1 MQETAQTTSMS
12 ALVRQASPAVQD
24 ALRESMRGLA
34 EAKRDAGF
42 TSSAA
47 PPPAESAMEM
57 ARTASALS
65 RATGA
70 KTPRLSHLIL
80 KAISLPR
87 QAPSGKAE
95 KREMM
100 RFLTGISKASIAEM
114 IRIIPGF
121 TVGDLRT
128 LYQVR
133 RRRKRR
139 RKRRRNKD
147 VLPLFLFR
155 FSRCLRDEK
164 CDALSRQA
172 RDKRSQENP
181 KTTACLVIIFHAHR
195 SSFGTSRRQ
204 RTATSRS
211 KSSQQCYQSSPWTK
225 VRGDNVPFVRR
236 RFFIMVLQ

>member
-1 MQETAQTTSMS
+1 MQETARTTSMS

-65 RATGA
+65 RATGTKNA
-70 KTPRLSHLIL
+70 PFEPFDTESDQFTKTGSG
-80 KAISLPR
+80 
-87 QAPSGKAE
+87 QNPSGKAE

-133 RRRKRR
+133 RRK
-139 RKRRRNKD
+139 K
-147 VLPLFLFR
+147 
-155 FSRCLRDEK
+155 
-164 CDALSRQA
+164 
-172 RDKRSQENP
+172 
-181 KTTACLVIIFHAHR
+181 
-195 SSFGTSRRQ
+195 
-204 RTATSRS
+204 
-211 KSSQQCYQSSPWTK
+211 
-225 VRGDNVPFVRR
+225 
-236 RFFIMVLQ
+236 